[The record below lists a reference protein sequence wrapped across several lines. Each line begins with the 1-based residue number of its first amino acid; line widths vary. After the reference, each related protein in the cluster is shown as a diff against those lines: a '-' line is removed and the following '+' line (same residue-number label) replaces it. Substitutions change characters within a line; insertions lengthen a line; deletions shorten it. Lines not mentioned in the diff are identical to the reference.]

1 MILVKPSQANHL
13 SHDSDIEGLKRLAT
27 AMKKNGA
34 KALVQI
40 HHGGAQALP
49 ELTLMEMLWHQV
61 PFQ

>member
-1 MILVKPSQANHL
+1 MILVKPSQANPL
-13 SHDSDIEGLKRLAT
+13 SHTIQISRFKTLSDSNEE
-27 AMKKNGA
+27 NGA

>member
-1 MILVKPSQANHL
+1 MCIR
-13 SHDSDIEGLKRLAT
+13 DSSNIEGLKRLAT

-49 ELTLMEMLWHQV
+49 ELTPDGDVVAPVQFL
-61 PFQ
+61 